1 MSILVL
7 VFWWMLAH
15 SSDEYVP
22 RSGIAGPFIYF
33 KNNLDSKREET
44 MFVFFTV
51 IFPELVPK

>member
-7 VFWWMLAH
+7 IFWWMVVL

-22 RSGIAGPFIYF
+22 KNGIGGPFIYF

-51 IFPELVPK
+51 IFSEFVPK